1 MAVPLVKPKKAN
13 DIEIYMPEEKHDMAS
28 KENWLKIKILGN
40 KWQFAVWF
48 IYRCKKGRDAY

>member
-40 KWQFAVWF
+40 K
-48 IYRCKKGRDAY
+48 